1 MLLERIG
8 LRLVDL
14 VTNIAGQVV
23 VARHLGGILSES
35 AVISYA
41 LDHVLLV
48 VRGAHPGMPLLE
60 LELGDILDAR
70 TRRAELDEVV
80 HDAGID
86 LGERDAGGRRPEG
99 VAGDTDVRIA
109 RRAGFARRVQAVQE
123 SGQLVRTPPG
133 VADVRY
139 LCKVLGRLVTEV
151 RNDRNPLAR
160 SVFLNIPQHGARTH
174 VIVVQVLSDVGIE
187 ARNDYTDVSGCV
199 NVALGDSCGD
209 VLARGVQTEKL
220 ALYSVSIRPGRLAI
234 DRALDIM
241 ERLHTLFDEL
251 QLLAFAARGMRAV
264 TLLETL
270 ELILFALGGVLQVNA
285 VRLVTRRSVDAV
297 EVTDLLG
304 VSLDHLLFFGV
315 TERRPPLGHFLL
327 GGSLGRQLQ
336 ILLRDARSLGRP
348 IRVGACSTAQ
358 GRELALY
365 VLDDA
370 RRLFHDRA
378 HLVGDDLHVLLDRHR
393 ICWGHVVRTH
403 VLNGS
408 I

>member
-1 MLLERIG
+1 M
-8 LRLVDL
+8 
-14 VTNIAGQVV
+14 
-23 VARHLGGILSES
+23 
-35 AVISYA
+35 
-41 LDHVLLV
+41 
-48 VRGAHPGMPLLE
+48 
-60 LELGDILDAR
+60 
-70 TRRAELDEVV
+70 
-80 HDAGID
+80 
-86 LGERDAGGRRPEG
+86 
-99 VAGDTDVRIA
+99 
-109 RRAGFARRVQAVQE
+109 
-123 SGQLVRTPPG
+123 
-133 VADVRY
+133 
-139 LCKVLGRLVTEV
+139 
-151 RNDRNPLAR
+151 
-160 SVFLNIPQHGARTH
+160 FLNIPQHGARTH

-304 VSLDHLLFFGV
+304 VSLDHLLFFGA